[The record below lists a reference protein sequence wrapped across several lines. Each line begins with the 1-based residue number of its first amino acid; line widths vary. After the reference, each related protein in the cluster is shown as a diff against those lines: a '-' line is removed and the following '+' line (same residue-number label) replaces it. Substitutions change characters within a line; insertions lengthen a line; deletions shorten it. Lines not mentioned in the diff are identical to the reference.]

1 VSLRS
6 LVKQAFARAGYIVER
21 RPAQRA
27 VYDQDGL
34 WTVHNHEFVDDPRF
48 EAAYQR
54 GLAAAL
60 GLEYLGPWRMHVG
73 LWAATHALALAG
85 DFVECGV
92 NRGVMSSAI
101 MHYLDWNR
109 QNRRFFLLDTF
120 AGLDVEQLTEGE
132 RARGAA
138 DANHEFLSSG
148 RYVSGVE
155 SVRRNF
161 AEWNNVHI
169 VVGKIPE
176 TLAEV
181 DADKVAYL
189 HLDLNSTRPEVQA
202 LEHFWPLL
210 VPGAVVL
217 LDDYAYDGYRDS
229 KLGMDGFA
237 RAHAVA
243 IASLPTGQG
252 LLIKPPPR

>member
-1 VSLRS
+1 VTLKS
-6 LVKQAFARAGYIVER
+6 LVKQALARAGYSVER

-34 WTVHNHEFVDDPRF
+34 WTVHNHEFMQDPRF
-48 EAAYQR
+48 DAAYKR

-60 GLEYLGPWRMHVG
+60 GLEYLGPWRMHIG
-73 LWAATHALALAG
+73 LWAASHAFSLEG
-85 DFVECGV
+85 DFIECGV

-109 QNRRFFLLDTF
+109 HNRRFYLLDTF
-120 AGLDVEQLTEGE
+120 AGLDVEQLTDGE
-132 RARGAA
+132 RERGAA
-138 DANHEFLSSG
+138 DANQEFLVSG

-161 AEWNNVHI
+161 AEWSNVRI

-176 TLAEV
+176 TLGEV
-181 DADKVAYL
+181 DADKVSYL

-202 LEHFWPLL
+202 LEHFWPRL

-252 LLIKPPPR
+252 LLIKPPGR